1 MLTVDFSRLDLPAGS
16 WVLDAG
22 CGAGRHMTEAFRFRN
37 INVVGIDRS
46 RKDVANAGKML
57 NCMVHEAE
65 DGGGIKLVSVSDI
78 TRLPFQDESFDVVI
92 CSEVLEHIP
101 DLKKAV
107 SEIIRVLK
115 PGRSLVVSVPRYL
128 PERICWAL
136 SHDYHN
142 EEGGH
147 IRIFRKRQLIDLLES
162 AGTTCTGT
170 GWAHSLHSP
179 YWWLKCLVGH
189 RNDESPVIK
198 LYHRFL
204 VWDIMKKPRLT
215 RTLDKLLNPFI
226 SKSIVVY
233 LRKGGQYEH

>member
-1 MLTVDFSRLDLPAGS
+1 MLTVDFSKLELPNGS

-22 CGAGRHMTEAFRFRN
+22 CGSGRHLSRAFRFRDVH
-37 INVVGIDRS
+37 VVGIDMS
-46 RKDVANAGKML
+46 KKDAGSANRTLDSMI
-57 NCMVHEAE
+57 HEAE

-78 TRLPFQDESFDVVI
+78 TRLPFKDESFDVVI

-101 DLKKAV
+101 DHLRAV
-107 SEIIRVLK
+107 NELLRVLK
-115 PGRSLVVSVPRYL
+115 AGKSLVVSVPRYM

-147 IRIFRKRQLIDLLES
+147 IRIFKKKELIDILES
-162 AGTTCTGT
+162 AGAWCLES

-179 YWWLKCLVGH
+179 YWWLKCMVGH
-189 RNDESPVIK
+189 KNDEHPAVK

-204 VWDIMKKPRLT
+204 VWDIMKKPLLT
-215 RTLDKLLNPFI
+215 RALDKSLNPLI
-226 SKSIVVY
+226 SKSIVLY
-233 LRKGGQYEH
+233 LKKGEHYGC